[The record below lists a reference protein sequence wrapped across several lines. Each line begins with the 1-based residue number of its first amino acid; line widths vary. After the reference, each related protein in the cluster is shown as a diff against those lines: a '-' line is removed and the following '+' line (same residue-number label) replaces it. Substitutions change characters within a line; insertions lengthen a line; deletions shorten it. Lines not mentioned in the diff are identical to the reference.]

1 MNLYVSKSCVF
12 CLVKNIFIQCIW
24 RALDYEITYET
35 QGHETWNCQP
45 KNHITSTKFK
55 HNLAMV
61 SKTCLGSLDHT
72 SLSLSKNQQ
81 KKRFKSCLQ
90 PLIKLGKTMQQPLHA
105 SKMKKIEKL
114 RPLHKLKE
122 TLSKCS
128 LCLRK
133 CKLKNYVVTFAH
145 LLNCTCYALT
155 PI

>member
-1 MNLYVSKSCVF
+1 MSLNHMCFVWLKTSSFNAFGELWIMKSSMKHKVMK
-12 CLVKNIFIQCIW
+12 L
-24 RALDYEITYET
+24 EIV
-35 QGHETWNCQP
+35 N
-45 KNHITSTKFK
+45 KKITLQVQSFK
-55 HNLAMV
+55 LNLAMV

-128 LCLRK
+128 LCLPK
-133 CKLKNYVVTFAH
+133 CKLT
-145 LLNCTCYALT
+145 
-155 PI
+155 IM